1 MRIFRFNNWK
11 YGKELLVDA
20 GEASNFPGYF
30 FEEEEHATDFYE
42 IIFWENGSGQLWL
55 DNKKILL
62 SPGMILFISPYRKR
76 RWYVNRKTLQCRF
89 LLFRGEFVSNFLKNS
104 LFLFDLPFFYSQHT
118 QYAAPD
124 ATEWQELQTWMQK
137 ITDEI
142 PLSRFGSNAFLQVQ
156 LVYLL
161 HIAARA
167 YLRQHNI
174 PAAEK
179 GQGLAH
185 QFRYLLEKEL
195 HADYGVEYYAL
206 KLRTTRVTLNK
217 YCNSVFGINAGALI
231 RERLGFEIKSA
242 LLYSNHTV
250 NEIADSL
257 GFKEPAN
264 LSRFFRK
271 LTELTPTAYRKMYQ
285 GGLYFG

>member
-1 MRIFRFNNWK
+1 MRIFTFNNRK
-11 YGKELLVDA
+11 YGKELLLDA
-20 GEASNFPGYF
+20 GEAASFPGYF

-42 IIFWENGSGQLWL
+42 LIFWETGSGQLWL
-55 DNKKILL
+55 DNKKIQL
-62 SPGMILFISPYRKR
+62 SAGMLIFISPFRKR

-89 LLFRGEFVSNFLKNS
+89 LLFRSEFVSSFLKNT
-104 LFLFDLPFFYSQHT
+104 LFLFDLPFFYSQHPH
-118 QYAAPD
+118 QIVPD
-124 ATEWQELQTWMQK
+124 IGEWNELQVLMQK
-137 ITDEI
+137 TMNEI
-142 PLSRFGSNAFLQVQ
+142 PQTRFGTDSFLQAQ
-156 LVYLL
+156 LVYML
-161 HIAARA
+161 HIASRA

-174 PAAEK
+174 PVAEK

-195 HADYGVEYYAL
+195 HADYGVAYYAR
-206 KLRTTRVTLNK
+206 KLQTSRVTLNK
-217 YCNSVFGINAGALI
+217 YCNSVFGMNAGELI
-231 RERLGFEIKSA
+231 RQRLGFEIKSG

-271 LTELTPTAYRKMYQ
+271 LTDLTPTAYRKMYQ